1 MDWIFNRV
9 RAIEARRELTE
20 FWAKEN
26 RPVSPYNY
34 ETRPFA
40 GLSDIEIAE
49 CSNLYS
55 HHYGIYNEEAIP
67 ERVGHRII
75 LSVNRYVTTYKSYPS
90 AMIALCKTKEME
102 IVGFAI
108 YIPGELTKG
117 RKFCWVT
124 QLVVHGDHRQ
134 KGIGTKLLESAWC
147 FSDYSIRGLATA
159 NAITLRTLENVT
171 WRKIDAVEIKGRKD
185 EVLQLLRKVPY
196 MNGCELAI
204 DNGVC
209 QINSDFCP
217 VQEDSN
223 MEDKFRVY
231 ADKLGEIRRGHE
243 WLGLVFN
250 EQSVVYDVKRFA
262 EYVRFS
268 EEKVFE
274 AFSRVYPD
282 LEYLNAG
289 AQKEIMDLAEL
300 IPNFN
305 KNMRVLDLGC
315 GKGRHCIELAKRGF
329 TDVLGVDK
337 LEAAIENA
345 EGTAVEYKYNDLRFK
360 IADVRTFTR
369 YGKYDLVLCL
379 YDVIGTYRSDN
390 DNDMILETIWRNLR
404 TGGIAVITVMNM
416 RLTEMIAGEN
426 RFSISAEPERLL
438 NLPATKN
445 MQRTGN
451 VFHKD
456 IIINT
461 DDGLVYRKEQ
471 FEDANRLN
479 AEYVITDRRYTK
491 EEFAEKLRRYGFK
504 VLHSRFVRAKHFGE
518 ALTETDK
525 HAKEILFVVKK
536 EYKLF

>member
-171 WRKIDAVEIKGRKD
+171 WRKIDAVEIKGRKY

-231 ADKLGEIRRGHE
+231 ADKLEEIRRGHE

-250 EQSVVYDVKRFA
+250 E
-262 EYVRFS
+262 
-268 EEKVFE
+268 
-274 AFSRVYPD
+274 
-282 LEYLNAG
+282 
-289 AQKEIMDLAEL
+289 
-300 IPNFN
+300 
-305 KNMRVLDLGC
+305 
-315 GKGRHCIELAKRGF
+315 
-329 TDVLGVDK
+329 
-337 LEAAIENA
+337 
-345 EGTAVEYKYNDLRFK
+345 
-360 IADVRTFTR
+360 
-369 YGKYDLVLCL
+369 
-379 YDVIGTYRSDN
+379 
-390 DNDMILETIWRNLR
+390 
-404 TGGIAVITVMNM
+404 
-416 RLTEMIAGEN
+416 
-426 RFSISAEPERLL
+426 
-438 NLPATKN
+438 
-445 MQRTGN
+445 
-451 VFHKD
+451 
-456 IIINT
+456 
-461 DDGLVYRKEQ
+461 
-471 FEDANRLN
+471 
-479 AEYVITDRRYTK
+479 
-491 EEFAEKLRRYGFK
+491 
-504 VLHSRFVRAKHFGE
+504 
-518 ALTETDK
+518 
-525 HAKEILFVVKK
+525 
-536 EYKLF
+536 

>member
-1 MDWIFNRV
+1 MDWIFNRD
-9 RAIEARRELTE
+9 RAIEARRELMAY
-20 FWAKEN
+20 WAKKETS
-26 RPVSPYNY
+26 VSPYDY
-34 ETRPFA
+34 ETRRFA
-40 GLSDIEIAE
+40 ELKDEEIAE

-55 HHYGIYNEEAIP
+55 HHYGIYNEEAQP

-90 AMIALCKTKEME
+90 AMIALCKTKAHE

-108 YIPGELTKG
+108 YIPGELAKG
-117 RKFCWVT
+117 CKFCWVT

-171 WRKIDAVEIKGRKD
+171 WRKIDAAEVKAREE
-185 EVLQLLRKVPY
+185 EVLQLLSKVPY
-196 MNGCELAI
+196 MSGCALAI
-204 DNGVC
+204 EEKTC
-209 QINSDFCP
+209 QIDSDFCP

-223 MEDKFRVY
+223 RDEKFLVY
-231 ADKLGEIRRGHE
+231 ADKLGEIRSGHE

-250 EQSVVYDVKRFA
+250 EQAVVYDEKRFA
-262 EYVRFS
+262 AYVQFS

-274 AFSRVYPD
+274 AFSRVLPD
-282 LEYLNAG
+282 LAYLNAG
-289 AQKEIMDLAEL
+289 AQKEIIDLMEL
-300 IPNFN
+300 IPSINPS
-305 KNMRVLDLGC
+305 MRVLDLGC
-315 GKGRHCIELAKRGF
+315 GKGRHCVELAKRGF
-329 TDVLGVDK
+329 KNVQGVDK
-337 LEAAIENA
+337 LEAAIVEA
-345 EGTAVEYKYNDLRFK
+345 ECTAIGYNYDDLRFK
-360 IADVRTFTR
+360 IEDVRTFT
-369 YGKYDLVLCL
+369 GEDKYDLVLCL
-379 YDVIGTYRSDN
+379 YDVIGTYRDEREN
-390 DNDMILETIWRNLR
+390 EMILDTIWRNLK

-416 RLTEMIAGEN
+416 RLTEIIAGEN
-426 RFSISAEPERLL
+426 RFSICAEPERLL

-491 EEFAEKLRRYGFK
+491 DEFEEKLKRYGFK